1 MRKLTVLF
9 LGGLLSFVCI
19 SPVHAQ
25 DPAEACVLLYDENGN
40 IINQEEYEKC
50 LEEIGGI
57 QTYEH
62 KFPDDK
68 K

>member
-19 SPVHAQ
+19 STVHAQ

-50 LEEIGGI
+50 LEEKGGA
-57 QTYEH
+57 QTY
-62 KFPDDK
+62 FFDYPDDK
-68 K
+68 E

>member
-50 LEEIGGI
+50 LEETGGI
-57 QTYEH
+57 QTFESTY
-62 KFPDDK
+62 PNDK

>member
-9 LGGLLSFVCI
+9 LGGLLSFGCI

-50 LEEIGGI
+50 LKENTGI
-57 QTYEH
+57 QTYEL
-62 KFPDDK
+62 KYPGIDD
-68 K
+68 

>member
-40 IINQEEYEKC
+40 IINQEEYKKC
-50 LEEIGGI
+50 LEEKGGA
-57 QTYEH
+57 QTHEAI
-62 KFPDDK
+62 FPTDK